1 MKIIINLL
9 IGLIISIP
17 MFAQTEYYY
26 FKGQRIPL
34 TVNPKKVN
42 VISKATGPQFA
53 PAVNPNALPAGL
65 EVEAV
70 IPGNPYNMCIIKN
83 NTSNVALLNNYL
95 NSIVNPNYNIVQTC
109 YYSPK
114 GIELIPSGYIYIKL
128 KRQSDTYLLS
138 NIAQTYGLTIDH
150 QNIFMP
156 LWYVLYITRDSAVS
170 ISKILNE
177 LGVFDVVEP
186 DLHYSYLQP
195 FNSISWDE
203 NVSQQW
209 GLYNA
214 TNDAIDINAS
224 SAWNYATGKGVYV
237 GVFDTGIDHN
247 HPDLADNLTSLVY
260 DTYTNDDVYAMY
272 GLSGHGTHVAG
283 IISAIRNNGIFS
295 SGVAPDANLV
305 SISSKLSLYLELATE
320 NLANGFNWAVQNGID
335 VINCSWHWRE
345 SELLCD
351 AIDNAIQSGR
361 NGKGCIVIF
370 AAGNDS
376 LSQVSFPANYKS
388 EILAVGSVNKYGTR
402 SDFSNYGSGLDVVAP
417 GDTILSTLPNSDVG
431 FKRGTSMAAPHVS
444 GIAALILEL
453 NPDLTG
459 QQVRDIIEQSTI
471 KVGDIEYTNTL
482 NRPNG
487 TWNEYYGYGLVDALK
502 AVQNTP
508 RKQIDY

>member
-1 MKIIINLL
+1 
-9 IGLIISIP
+9 
-17 MFAQTEYYY
+17 
-26 FKGQRIPL
+26 
-34 TVNPKKVN
+34 
-42 VISKATGPQFA
+42 
-53 PAVNPNALPAGL
+53 
-65 EVEAV
+65 
-70 IPGNPYNMCIIKN
+70 
-83 NTSNVALLNNYL
+83 
-95 NSIVNPNYNIVQTC
+95 
-109 YYSPK
+109 
-114 GIELIPSGYIYIKL
+114 
-128 KRQSDTYLLS
+128 
-138 NIAQTYGLTIDH
+138 
-150 QNIFMP
+150 MP
-156 LWYVLYITRDSAVS
+156 LWHVLYISNNSVVTVANT
-170 ISKILNE
+170 LNE

-272 GLSGHGTHVAG
+272 GLTGHGTHVAG

-320 NLANGFNWAVQNGID
+320 KLANGFNWAVQKGID

-376 LSQVSFPANYKS
+376 ISQVSFPANYKS

-431 FKRGTSMAAPHVS
+431 FKSGTSMAAPHVS

-471 KVGDIEYTNTL
+471 KVDDIEYTNTL

-487 TWNEYYGYGLVDALK
+487 TWNQYYGYGLVDALK

-508 RKQIDY
+508 RKRIDY

>member
-1 MKIIINLL
+1 MRKIILF
-9 IGLIISIP
+9 IISVIAISA
-17 MFAQTEYYY
+17 FAQTDYYY

-42 VISKATGPQFA
+42 VISMANGPQFA
-53 PAVNPNALPAGL
+53 PAANPNALPAGL

-70 IPGNPYNMCIIKN
+70 IPGNHFNMCIIENKTSNSLHFKNYINSIKN
-83 NTSNVALLNNYL
+83 NY
-95 NSIVNPNYNIVQTC
+95 IVQPC
-109 YYSPK
+109 YYNARGK
-114 GIELIPSGYIYIKL
+114 ELIPSGYVYVKL
-128 KRQSDTYLLS
+128 KQTSDSTLLY
-138 NIAQTYGLTIDH
+138 NIAQTYGLKISH
-150 QNIFMP
+150 RNHFMP
-156 LWYVLYITRDSAVS
+156 LWHVLYI
-170 ISKILNE
+170 SKNSVVTVANTLNE
-177 LGVFDVVEP
+177 LGVFDIVEP
-186 DLHYSYLQP
+186 DLHYSFLIP

-203 NVSQQW
+203 DVSLQW

-214 TNDAIDINAS
+214 TDDTIDINAS

-272 GLSGHGTHVAG
+272 GLTGHGTHVAG

-320 NLANGFNWAVQNGID
+320 KLANGFNWAVQKGID

-376 LSQVSFPANYKS
+376 ISQVSFPANYKS

-431 FKRGTSMAAPHVS
+431 FKSGTSMAAPHVS

-487 TWNEYYGYGLVDALK
+487 TWNQYYGYGLVDALK

-508 RKQIDY
+508 RKQINY